1 MVKQAMKSYIR
12 YTDSMRFAKDMILP
26 GRCKSHL
33 NLGQVMAKTAL
44 NQDYISN
51 LLVFPVEASGT
62 QRPELHAQ

>member
-1 MVKQAMKSYIR
+1 
-12 YTDSMRFAKDMILP
+12 MILP